1 MDFTPSDE
9 RRMLGD
15 TLGRYLATHYGF
27 ATRQRIAGSPEGF
40 SREAWGAMAELGMI
54 GALFGEE
61 AGGYGGAGFD
71 IATVFEAIGRAI
83 VVEPFLGTLMA
94 GRLLTRGRPS

>member
-1 MDFTPSDE
+1 
-9 RRMLGD
+9 
-15 TLGRYLATHYGF
+15 
-27 ATRQRIAGSPEGF
+27 
-40 SREAWGAMAELGMI
+40 MAELGMV

-83 VVEPFLGTLMA
+83 VVSVA
-94 GRLLTRGRPS
+94 RP